1 MEPSSTFC
9 RAQEAIQ
16 RDRADKASLENEQA
30 IARRAAN
37 AWGTEAAFAERREA
51 RREKIRA
58 MAETARSQ
66 SEQEISEE
74 ERLLSDNPD
83 RGFANS

>member
-16 RDRADKASLENEQA
+16 RDRADKASLENERA

-51 RREKIRA
+51 RREKARA
-58 MAETARSQ
+58 IADTARSQ
-66 SEQEISEE
+66 SKQEISEE
-74 ERLLSDNPD
+74 EWLLSDNPD